1 MDFPMYDNARKLVKR
16 PHDAYLSHLQALIN
30 ERWENST
37 QTIFSVYQQADIGSD
52 EWIEQPISID
62 TAIDIGTGFKK
73 GDDFMVFSHKNIS
86 ADMKLGIMFRT
97 EEDYWI
103 CTNTN
108 GYASPTNS
116 CEVRRCNNVMKW
128 VDPETGFVNQQW
140 CAIDYELSSPRPSK
154 DKDIVVADGHIFVLV
169 QGNDLTRSIP
179 KNQRFIFNGLAFKVS
194 AYQTLLNKDDVT
206 FHSNLL
212 YIDMYADPIQPS
224 DDVVNGIANATDYQ
238 YNIELQPDVTE
249 QIDGFEGQVVAT
261 VTCNDKVVNRDIV
274 WTGNDFVTVDENG
287 SYILHDAIQSL
298 DNESVDKV
306 AIITAT
312 LAGNPNVT
320 ASCSINIVGSVVSDD
335 DIVIDPL
342 FSEVYQSMPQTFTVY
357 LYKNG
362 VKQDDVFVSCMVA
375 GLTDDY
381 FTLTQNGHNFTLMVK
396 DISSTPLTLAF
407 VTDSQYQNLVT
418 DGDINIQTSDM
429 EDILAFINN
438 GCSKTIDVL
447 LKPFF

>member
-1 MDFPMYDNARKLVKR
+1 MDFPMYDNARKLVKQ

-37 QTIFSVYQQADIGSD
+37 QTIFTVYQQTDIGST
-52 EWIEQPISID
+52 EWVEQPISID
-62 TAIDIGTGFKK
+62 TAIDIGTGFKR
-73 GDDFMVFSHKNIS
+73 GDDFKVFSHKDIS
-86 ADMKLGIMFRT
+86 ADLKLGLMYRT

-128 VDPETGFVNQQW
+128 VDTETGFVNQQW

-194 AYQTLLNKDDVT
+194 AFQSLLDEDNVT

-224 DDVVNGIANATDYQ
+224 DDVVNGIANATDYV
-238 YNIELQPDVTE
+238 YTVITEPNITEQEDGYVGELRATVMLNGETVERELEWTSNEYAVIDEENHTYRLVGEVGDVAVIRATLVGNPDVYDE
-249 QIDGFEGQVVAT
+249 FYVNI
-261 VTCNDKVVNRDIV
+261 VTKSKILITDKNQ
-274 WTGNDFVTVDENG
+274 N
-287 SYILHDAIQSL
+287 
-298 DNESVDKV
+298 
-306 AIITAT
+306 IITSFNVPLAT
-312 LAGNPNVT
+312 NGNE
-320 ASCSINIVGSVVSDD
+320 AQYAIGINPLYTSVLDKQ
-335 DIVIDPL
+335 PA
-342 FSEVYQSMPQTFTVY
+342 TFTVY
-357 LYKNG
+357 LYENG
-362 VKQDDVFVSCMVA
+362 VQQDGDITWEYS
-375 GLTDDY
+375 GLTNEYFDMVQDGHV
-381 FTLTQNGHNFTLMVK
+381 FTLSVK
-396 DISSTPLTLAF
+396 DISMTPLKLTF
-407 VTDSQYQNLVT
+407 SCEDVTR
-418 DGDINIQTSDM
+418 
-429 EDILAFINN
+429 
-438 GCSKTIDVL
+438 TIDVL

>member
-1 MDFPMYDNARKLVKR
+1 MDFPMYDNARKLVKK

-62 TAIDIGTGFKK
+62 TAIDIGTGFKT
-73 GDDFMVFSHKNIS
+73 GDDFKVFSHKNIS

-128 VDPETGFVNQQW
+128 IDPETGFVNQQW

-154 DKDIVVADGHIFVLV
+154 DKDIIVADGHIIVLV

-212 YIDMYADPIQPS
+212 YIDMYADTIQPS
-224 DDVVNGIANATDYQ
+224 DDLVNGVANATDYQ
-238 YNIELQPDVTE
+238 YAFELQPDVTE
-249 QIDGFEGQVVAT
+249 QIDGFTGQILST
-261 VTCNDKVVNRDIV
+261 VTCNGEVVDREIN
-274 WTGNDFVTVDENG
+274 WTGNDFVTVNEDG
-287 SYILHDAIQSL
+287 SYTLNGTIPPSNDGEDDEGDDEPVEKIA
-298 DNESVDKV
+298 V
-306 AIITAT
+306 ITAT
-312 LAGNPNVT
+312 LKGNPNVT
-320 ASCSINIVGSVVSDD
+320 ASCSIKIVDEIEDTV
-335 DIVIDPL
+335 DIIIDPL
-342 FSEVYQSMPQTFTVY
+342 FSEVRQSLPQSFSVY

-362 VKQDDVFVSCMVA
+362 VQQDDAITCITS
-375 GLTDDY
+375 GLTNKY
-381 FTLTQNGHNFTLMVK
+381 FTLTQDGHDFVLTVK
-396 DISSTPLTLAF
+396 DISPTPLTLMF
-407 VTDSQYQNLVT
+407 TVDEYS
-418 DGDINIQTSDM
+418 
-429 EDILAFINN
+429 E
-438 GCSKTIDVL
+438 TIDVL

>member
-1 MDFPMYDNARKLVKR
+1 MDFPMYDNARKLVKK
-16 PHDAYLSHLQALIN
+16 PHDAYLSQLQALIN

-73 GDDFMVFSHKNIS
+73 GDDFKVFSHKNIS

-194 AYQTLLNKDDVT
+194 AFQSLLDEDNIT

-212 YIDMYADPIQPS
+212 YIDMYADPLQPS

-238 YNIELQPDVTE
+238 YAIELQPDITE
-249 QIDGFEGQVVAT
+249 QIDGFTGQILST
-261 VTCNDKVVNRDIV
+261 VTCNGEVVEREID
-274 WTGNDFVTVDENG
+274 WTGNDFVTVNEDG
-287 SYILHDAIQSL
+287 SYTLSGTIPPSNDGEDDGSDDEPVEKIA
-298 DNESVDKV
+298 V
-306 AIITAT
+306 ITAT
-312 LAGNPNVT
+312 LKGNPNVI
-320 ASCSINIVGSVVSDD
+320 ASCSINIVDEVEDTV
-335 DIVIDPL
+335 DIIIDPL
-342 FSEVYQSMPQTFTVY
+342 FSEVRQSLPQSFSVY

-362 VKQDDVFVSCMVA
+362 VQQDDAITCTAS
-375 GLTDDY
+375 GLTNKY
-381 FTLTQNGHNFTLMVK
+381 FTLTQDGHNFVLTVE
-396 DISSTPLTLAF
+396 DISPTPLTLMF
-407 VTDSQYQNLVT
+407 TVDEYS
-418 DGDINIQTSDM
+418 
-429 EDILAFINN
+429 E
-438 GCSKTIDVL
+438 TIDVL

>member
-1 MDFPMYDNARKLVKR
+1 MDFPMYDNARKLMKR
-16 PHDAYLSHLQALIN
+16 PHDAYLSQLQALIN

-37 QTIFSVYQQADIGSD
+37 QTIFNVYQQADIGSD

-73 GDDFMVFSHKNIS
+73 GDDFKVFSHKNIS

-128 VDPETGFVNQQW
+128 VDQETGFVNQQW

-179 KNQRFIFNGLAFKVS
+179 KNQRFIFNGFAFKVS
-194 AYQTLLNKDDVT
+194 AYQTLLNKDNTT

-238 YNIELQPDVTE
+238 YAIELQPDITE
-249 QIDGFEGQVVAT
+249 QIDGFTGQILST
-261 VTCNDKVVNRDIV
+261 VTCNGEVVDREID
-274 WTGNDFVTVDENG
+274 WTGNDFVTVNDDG
-287 SYILHDAIQSL
+287 SYILSGTIPPSNDREDDGGNDEPVEKIA
-298 DNESVDKV
+298 V
-306 AIITAT
+306 ITAT
-312 LAGNPNVT
+312 LKGNPNIT
-320 ASCSINIVGSVVSDD
+320 ASCSIKIVDEIVDTV
-335 DIVIDPL
+335 DIIIDPL
-342 FSEVYQSMPQTFTVY
+342 FSDVRQSLPQSFSVY

-362 VKQDDVFVSCMVA
+362 MQQDDAVTCTTS
-375 GLTDDY
+375 GLTNKY
-381 FTLTQNGHNFTLMVK
+381 FTLTQDGHDFILTVK
-396 DISSTPLTLAF
+396 DISPTPLTLMFTVDEYSEA
-407 VTDSQYQNLVT
+407 
-418 DGDINIQTSDM
+418 
-429 EDILAFINN
+429 
-438 GCSKTIDVL
+438 IDVL

>member
-1 MDFPMYDNARKLVKR
+1 MDFPMYDNARKLVKK
-16 PHDAYLSHLQALIN
+16 PHDAYLSQLQALIN

-73 GDDFMVFSHKNIS
+73 GDDFKVFSHKNIS

-212 YIDMYADPIQPS
+212 YIDMYADPLQPS
-224 DDVVNGIANATDYQ
+224 DDIVNGIANATDYQ
-238 YNIELQPDVTE
+238 YNIELQPDITE
-249 QIDGFEGQVVAT
+249 QIDGFTGQILST
-261 VTCNDKVVNRDIV
+261 VTCNGEVVDREID
-274 WTGNDFVTVDENG
+274 WTGNDFVTVNEDG
-287 SYILHDAIQSL
+287 SYTLNGTIPPSNDGEDDEGDEPVEKIA
-298 DNESVDKV
+298 V
-306 AIITAT
+306 ITAT
-312 LAGNPNVT
+312 LKGNPNVT
-320 ASCSINIVGSVVSDD
+320 ASCSIKIVDEIEDTV
-335 DIVIDPL
+335 DIIIDPL
-342 FSEVYQSMPQTFTVY
+342 FSEVRQSLPQSFNVY

-362 VKQDDVFVSCMVA
+362 VQQDDAITCTTS
-375 GLTDDY
+375 GLTNNY
-381 FTLTQNGHNFTLMVK
+381 FTLTQDGHDFVLTVK
-396 DISSTPLTLAF
+396 DISPTPLTLMF
-407 VTDSQYQNLVT
+407 TVDEYS
-418 DGDINIQTSDM
+418 
-429 EDILAFINN
+429 E
-438 GCSKTIDVL
+438 TIDVL

>member
-73 GDDFMVFSHKNIS
+73 GDDFKVFSHKNIS

-212 YIDMYADPIQPS
+212 YIDMYADPLQPS

-238 YNIELQPDVTE
+238 YAIELQPDITE
-249 QIDGFEGQVVAT
+249 QIDGFTGQILST
-261 VTCNDKVVNRDIV
+261 VTCNGEVVDREID
-274 WTGNDFVTVDENG
+274 WTGNDFVTVNEDG
-287 SYILHDAIQSL
+287 SYTLNGTIPPSNDGEDDEGDDEPVEKIA
-298 DNESVDKV
+298 V
-306 AIITAT
+306 ITAT
-312 LAGNPNVT
+312 LKGNPNVT
-320 ASCSINIVGSVVSDD
+320 ASCSIKIVDEIEDAV
-335 DIVIDPL
+335 DIIIDPL
-342 FSEVYQSMPQTFTVY
+342 FSEVRQSLPQSFSVY

-362 VKQDDVFVSCMVA
+362 VQQDDAVTCTTS
-375 GLTDDY
+375 GLTNRY
-381 FTLTQNGHNFTLMVK
+381 FTLTQDGHDFVLTVK
-396 DISSTPLTLAF
+396 DISPTPLTLMF
-407 VTDSQYQNLVT
+407 TVDEYS
-418 DGDINIQTSDM
+418 
-429 EDILAFINN
+429 E
-438 GCSKTIDVL
+438 TIDVL

>member
-52 EWIEQPISID
+52 EWIEQQISID

-73 GDDFMVFSHKNIS
+73 GDDFKVFSHKNIS

-154 DKDIVVADGHIFVLV
+154 DKDIIVADGHIFVLV

-212 YIDMYADPIQPS
+212 YIDMYADPLQPS

-238 YNIELQPDVTE
+238 YAIELQPDITE
-249 QIDGFEGQVVAT
+249 QIDGFTGQILST
-261 VTCNDKVVNRDIV
+261 VTCNGEVVDREID
-274 WTGNDFVTVDENG
+274 WTGNDFVTVNEDG
-287 SYILHDAIQSL
+287 SYTLNGTIPPSNDGEYDGG
-298 DNESVDKV
+298 DNEPAEKIAV
-306 AIITAT
+306 ITAT
-312 LAGNPNVT
+312 LKGNPNVT
-320 ASCSINIVGSVVSDD
+320 ASCSIKIVDETEDTV
-335 DIVIDPL
+335 DIIIDPL
-342 FSEVYQSMPQTFTVY
+342 FSEVRQSLPQSFSVY

-362 VKQDDVFVSCMVA
+362 VQQDDAVTCTTS
-375 GLTDDY
+375 GLTNKY
-381 FTLTQNGHNFTLMVK
+381 FTLTQDGHDFVLTVK
-396 DISSTPLTLAF
+396 DISPTPLTLMFTVDEYSEA
-407 VTDSQYQNLVT
+407 
-418 DGDINIQTSDM
+418 
-429 EDILAFINN
+429 
-438 GCSKTIDVL
+438 IDVL
-447 LKPFF
+447 LKPLF

>member
-1 MDFPMYDNARKLVKR
+1 MDFPMYDNARKLVKL

-73 GDDFMVFSHKNIS
+73 GDDFKVFSHKNIS

-194 AYQTLLNKDDVT
+194 AYQTLLDENNIT

-212 YIDMYADPIQPS
+212 YIDMYADPLQPS

-238 YNIELQPDVTE
+238 YAIELQPDITE
-249 QIDGFEGQVVAT
+249 QIDGFTGQILST
-261 VTCNDKVVNRDIV
+261 VTCNGEVVDREID
-274 WTGNDFVTVDENG
+274 WTGNDFVTVNEDG
-287 SYILHDAIQSL
+287 SYTLSGTIPPL
-298 DNESVDKV
+298 DDGEDDGSDDEPVEKIAV
-306 AIITAT
+306 ITAT
-312 LAGNPNVT
+312 LKGNPNVT
-320 ASCSINIVGSVVSDD
+320 ASCSINIVDEVEDTV
-335 DIVIDPL
+335 DIIIDPL
-342 FSEVYQSMPQTFTVY
+342 FSEVRQSLPQSFSVY

-362 VKQDDVFVSCMVA
+362 VQQDDAVTCTTS
-375 GLTDDY
+375 GLTNKY
-381 FTLTQNGHNFTLMVK
+381 FTLTQDGHNFVLTVE
-396 DISSTPLTLAF
+396 DISPTPLTLMF
-407 VTDSQYQNLVT
+407 TVDEYS
-418 DGDINIQTSDM
+418 
-429 EDILAFINN
+429 E
-438 GCSKTIDVL
+438 TIDVL

>member
-1 MDFPMYDNARKLVKR
+1 MDFPMYDNARKLVKK

-73 GDDFMVFSHKNIS
+73 GDDFKVFSHKNIS

-128 VDPETGFVNQQW
+128 VNPETGFVNQQW

-179 KNQRFIFNGLAFKVS
+179 KNQRFIFNGLAFKLS

-212 YIDMYADPIQPS
+212 YMDMYADPIQPS
-224 DDVVNGIANATDYQ
+224 DDVVNGIANAIDYQ
-238 YNIELQPDVTE
+238 YNIELQPDITE
-249 QIDGFEGQVVAT
+249 QIDGFEGQVMAT
-261 VTCNDKVVNRDIV
+261 VTCNGEVVDREIE
-274 WTGNDFVTVDENG
+274 WTGNDFVTVNNDG
-287 SYILHDAIQSL
+287 SYILNGELPPSD
-298 DNESVDKV
+298 DNDESDDEPVEKIAV
-306 AIITAT
+306 ITAT
-312 LAGNPNVT
+312 LKGNPNVT
-320 ASCSINIVGSVVSDD
+320 ASCSIKIVDEIEDTV
-335 DIVIDPL
+335 DIIIDPL
-342 FSEVYQSMPQTFTVY
+342 FSEVRQSLPQSFSVY

-362 VKQDDVFVSCMVA
+362 AKQDDAVTCATS
-375 GLTDDY
+375 GLTNKY
-381 FTLTQNGHNFTLMVK
+381 FTLTQDGHDFVLTVK
-396 DISSTPLTLAF
+396 DISPTPLTLMF
-407 VTDSQYQNLVT
+407 TVDEYS
-418 DGDINIQTSDM
+418 
-429 EDILAFINN
+429 E
-438 GCSKTIDVL
+438 TIDVL

>member
-1 MDFPMYDNARKLVKR
+1 MDFPTYDNARKLVKK
-16 PHDAYLSHLQALIN
+16 PHDAYLSQLQALIN

-73 GDDFMVFSHKNIS
+73 GDDFKVFSHKNIS

-194 AYQTLLNKDDVT
+194 AFQSLLDEDNIT

-224 DDVVNGIANATDYQ
+224 DDLVNGIANATDYQ
-238 YNIELQPDVTE
+238 YAIELQPDITE
-249 QIDGFEGQVVAT
+249 QIDGFTGQILST
-261 VTCNDKVVNRDIV
+261 VTCNGEVVDREID
-274 WTGNDFVTVDENG
+274 WTGNDFVTVNEDG
-287 SYILHDAIQSL
+287 SYTLNGTILPSNDGEDDGGNDEPVEKIA
-298 DNESVDKV
+298 V
-306 AIITAT
+306 ITAT
-312 LAGNPNVT
+312 LKGNPNVT
-320 ASCSINIVGSVVSDD
+320 ASCSIKIVDEIEDTV
-335 DIVIDPL
+335 DIIIDPL
-342 FSEVYQSMPQTFTVY
+342 FSEVRQSLPQSFSVY

-362 VKQDDVFVSCMVA
+362 VQQDDAITCTTS
-375 GLTDDY
+375 GLTNKY
-381 FTLTQNGHNFTLMVK
+381 FTLTQDGHDFVLTVE
-396 DISSTPLTLAF
+396 DISPTPLTLMF
-407 VTDSQYQNLVT
+407 TVDEYS
-418 DGDINIQTSDM
+418 
-429 EDILAFINN
+429 E
-438 GCSKTIDVL
+438 TIDVL

>member
-1 MDFPMYDNARKLVKR
+1 MDFPMYDNARKLVKK
-16 PHDAYLSHLQALIN
+16 PHDAYLSQLQALIN

-52 EWIEQPISID
+52 EWIEQPMSID

-73 GDDFMVFSHKNIS
+73 GDDFKVFSHKNIS

-103 CTNTN
+103 CINTN

-212 YIDMYADPIQPS
+212 YIDMYADTIQPS
-224 DDVVNGIANATDYQ
+224 DDLVNGVANATDYQ
-238 YNIELQPDVTE
+238 YAIELQPDVTE
-249 QIDGFEGQVVAT
+249 QIDGFTGQILST
-261 VTCNDKVVNRDIV
+261 VTCNGEVVDREID
-274 WTGNDFVTVDENG
+274 WTGNDFVTVNEDG
-287 SYILHDAIQSL
+287 SYILNGTMPPSSDGEYDVGDDEPVEKIA
-298 DNESVDKV
+298 V
-306 AIITAT
+306 ITAT
-312 LAGNPNVT
+312 LKGNPNVT
-320 ASCSINIVGSVVSDD
+320 ASCSIKIVDEIEDTV
-335 DIVIDPL
+335 DIIIDPL
-342 FSEVYQSMPQTFTVY
+342 FSEVRQSLPQSFSVY

-362 VKQDDVFVSCMVA
+362 VQQDDVVTCTTS
-375 GLTDDY
+375 GLTNKY
-381 FTLTQNGHNFTLMVK
+381 FTLTQDGHDFVLTVK
-396 DISSTPLTLAF
+396 DISPTPLTLMF
-407 VTDSQYQNLVT
+407 TVDEYS
-418 DGDINIQTSDM
+418 
-429 EDILAFINN
+429 E
-438 GCSKTIDVL
+438 TIDVL

>member
-1 MDFPMYDNARKLVKR
+1 MDFPMYDNARKLVKK
-16 PHDAYLSHLQALIN
+16 PHDAYLSQLQALIN

-73 GDDFMVFSHKNIS
+73 GDDFKVFSHKNIS
-86 ADMKLGIMFRT
+86 ADMRLGIMFRT

-169 QGNDLTRSIP
+169 QGNELTRSIP

-194 AYQTLLNKDDVT
+194 AYQTLLNEDNIT

-224 DDVVNGIANATDYQ
+224 DDLVNGIANATDYQ
-238 YNIELQPDVTE
+238 YAIELQPDITE
-249 QIDGFEGQVVAT
+249 QIDGFTGQILST
-261 VTCNDKVVNRDIV
+261 VTCNGEVVDREID
-274 WTGNDFVTVDENG
+274 WTGNDFVTVNEDG
-287 SYILHDAIQSL
+287 SYTLNGTIPPSNDGEDDGGNDEPVEKIA
-298 DNESVDKV
+298 V
-306 AIITAT
+306 ITAT
-312 LAGNPNVT
+312 LKGNPNVT
-320 ASCSINIVGSVVSDD
+320 ASCSIKIVDEIEDTV
-335 DIVIDPL
+335 DIIIDPL
-342 FSEVYQSMPQTFTVY
+342 FSEVRQSLPQSFNVY

-362 VKQDDVFVSCMVA
+362 VQQDDAITCTTS
-375 GLTDDY
+375 GLTNNY
-381 FTLTQNGHNFTLMVK
+381 FTLTQDGHDFVLTVK
-396 DISSTPLTLAF
+396 DISPTPLTLMF
-407 VTDSQYQNLVT
+407 TVDEYS
-418 DGDINIQTSDM
+418 
-429 EDILAFINN
+429 E
-438 GCSKTIDVL
+438 TIDVL

>member
-1 MDFPMYDNARKLVKR
+1 MDFPMYDNARKLVKK

-73 GDDFMVFSHKNIS
+73 GDDFKVFSHKNIS

-194 AYQTLLNKDDVT
+194 AFQSLLDENNIT

-224 DDVVNGIANATDYQ
+224 DDLVNGIANATDYQ
-238 YNIELQPDVTE
+238 YAIELQPDITE
-249 QIDGFEGQVVAT
+249 QIDGFTGQILST
-261 VTCNDKVVNRDIV
+261 VTCNGEVVDREID
-274 WTGNDFVTVDENG
+274 WTGNDFVTVNEDG
-287 SYILHDAIQSL
+287 SYTLSGTIPPSNDGEDDGSDDEPVEKIA
-298 DNESVDKV
+298 V
-306 AIITAT
+306 ITAT
-312 LAGNPNVT
+312 LKGNPNVI
-320 ASCSINIVGSVVSDD
+320 ASCSIKIVDEVEDTV
-335 DIVIDPL
+335 DIIIDPL
-342 FSEVYQSMPQTFTVY
+342 FSEVRQSLPQSFSVY

-362 VKQDDVFVSCMVA
+362 VQQDDAITCTAS
-375 GLTDDY
+375 GLTNKY
-381 FTLTQNGHNFTLMVK
+381 FTLTQDGHNFVLTVE
-396 DISSTPLTLAF
+396 DISPTPLTLMF
-407 VTDSQYQNLVT
+407 TVDEYS
-418 DGDINIQTSDM
+418 
-429 EDILAFINN
+429 E
-438 GCSKTIDVL
+438 TIDVL

>member
-16 PHDAYLSHLQALIN
+16 PHDAYLSQLQALIN

-52 EWIEQPISID
+52 EWIEQPMSID
-62 TAIDIGTGFKK
+62 TAIDIGTGLKK
-73 GDDFMVFSHKNIS
+73 GDDFKVFSHKNIS

-194 AYQTLLNKDDVT
+194 AYQTLLNKDNTT

-238 YNIELQPDVTE
+238 YAIELQPDITE
-249 QIDGFEGQVVAT
+249 QIDGFTGQILST
-261 VTCNDKVVNRDIV
+261 VTCNGEVVDREID
-274 WTGNDFVTVDENG
+274 WTGNDFVTVNEDG
-287 SYILHDAIQSL
+287 SYILSGTIPPSNDGEDDVGNDEPVEKIA
-298 DNESVDKV
+298 V
-306 AIITAT
+306 ITAT
-312 LAGNPNVT
+312 LKGNPNVT
-320 ASCSINIVGSVVSDD
+320 ASCSIKIVDEIEYTV
-335 DIVIDPL
+335 DIIIDPL
-342 FSEVYQSMPQTFTVY
+342 FSEVRQSLPQSFSVY

-362 VKQDDVFVSCMVA
+362 VQQDDAITCTTS
-375 GLTDDY
+375 GLTNKY
-381 FTLTQNGHNFTLMVK
+381 FTLTQDGHDFVLTVK
-396 DISSTPLTLAF
+396 DISPTPLTLMF
-407 VTDSQYQNLVT
+407 TVDEYS
-418 DGDINIQTSDM
+418 
-429 EDILAFINN
+429 E
-438 GCSKTIDVL
+438 TIDVL

>member
-1 MDFPMYDNARKLVKR
+1 MDFPMYDNARKLVKL

-73 GDDFMVFSHKNIS
+73 GDDFKVFSHKNIS

-194 AYQTLLNKDDVT
+194 AFQSLLDEDNIT

-212 YIDMYADPIQPS
+212 YIDMYADPLQPS

-238 YNIELQPDVTE
+238 YAIELQPDITE
-249 QIDGFEGQVVAT
+249 QIDGFTGQILST
-261 VTCNDKVVNRDIV
+261 VTCNGEVVEREID
-274 WTGNDFVTVDENG
+274 WTGNDFVTVNEDG
-287 SYILHDAIQSL
+287 SYTLSGTIPPSDDGEDDGGDDEPVEKIA
-298 DNESVDKV
+298 V
-306 AIITAT
+306 ITAT
-312 LAGNPNVT
+312 LKGNPNVT
-320 ASCSINIVGSVVSDD
+320 ASCSINIVDEVEDTV
-335 DIVIDPL
+335 DIIIDPL
-342 FSEVYQSMPQTFTVY
+342 FSEVRQSLPQSFSVY

-362 VKQDDVFVSCMVA
+362 VQQDDAVTCTTS
-375 GLTDDY
+375 GLTNKY
-381 FTLTQNGHNFTLMVK
+381 FTLTQDGHNFVLTVE
-396 DISSTPLTLAF
+396 DISPTPLTLMF
-407 VTDSQYQNLVT
+407 TVDEYS
-418 DGDINIQTSDM
+418 
-429 EDILAFINN
+429 E
-438 GCSKTIDVL
+438 TIDVL

>member
-1 MDFPMYDNARKLVKR
+1 MDFPMYDNARKLVKK

-73 GDDFMVFSHKNIS
+73 GDDFKVFSHKNIS

-194 AYQTLLNKDDVT
+194 AYQTLLNENNIT

-224 DDVVNGIANATDYQ
+224 DDLVNGIANATDYQ
-238 YNIELQPDVTE
+238 YAIELQPDITE
-249 QIDGFEGQVVAT
+249 QIDGFTGQILST
-261 VTCNDKVVNRDIV
+261 VTCNGEVVDREID
-274 WTGNDFVTVDENG
+274 WTGNDFVTVNEDG
-287 SYILHDAIQSL
+287 SYTLNGTIPPSNDGEDDVGNDEPVEKIA
-298 DNESVDKV
+298 V
-306 AIITAT
+306 ITAT
-312 LAGNPNVT
+312 LKGNPNVT
-320 ASCSINIVGSVVSDD
+320 ASCSIKIVDEIEDTV
-335 DIVIDPL
+335 DIIIDPL
-342 FSEVYQSMPQTFTVY
+342 FSEVRQSLPQSFSVY

-362 VKQDDVFVSCMVA
+362 VQQDDAITCTTS
-375 GLTDDY
+375 GLTNKY
-381 FTLTQNGHNFTLMVK
+381 FTLTQDGHDFVLTVK
-396 DISSTPLTLAF
+396 DISPTPLTLMF
-407 VTDSQYQNLVT
+407 TVDEYS
-418 DGDINIQTSDM
+418 
-429 EDILAFINN
+429 E
-438 GCSKTIDVL
+438 TIDVL

>member
-1 MDFPMYDNARKLVKR
+1 MDFPMYDNARKLVKK

-73 GDDFMVFSHKNIS
+73 GDDFKVFSHKNIS

-140 CAIDYELSSPRPSK
+140 CAIDYDLSSPRPSK
-154 DKDIVVADGHIFVLV
+154 DKDIIVADGHIFVLV

-212 YIDMYADPIQPS
+212 YIDMYADPLQPS

-238 YNIELQPDVTE
+238 YAIELQPDITE
-249 QIDGFEGQVVAT
+249 QIDGFTGQILST
-261 VTCNDKVVNRDIV
+261 VTCNGEVVDREIN
-274 WTGNDFVTVDENG
+274 WTGNDFVTVNEDG
-287 SYILHDAIQSL
+287 SYTLNGTILPSNDGEDDEGDDEPVEKIA
-298 DNESVDKV
+298 V
-306 AIITAT
+306 ITAT
-312 LAGNPNVT
+312 LKGNPNVT
-320 ASCSINIVGSVVSDD
+320 ASCSIKIVDEIEDTV
-335 DIVIDPL
+335 DIIIDPL
-342 FSEVYQSMPQTFTVY
+342 FSEVRQSLPQSFSVY

-362 VKQDDVFVSCMVA
+362 VQQDDAVTCITS
-375 GLTDDY
+375 GLTNQY
-381 FTLTQNGHNFTLMVK
+381 FTLTQNGHDFVLTVK
-396 DISSTPLTLAF
+396 DISPTPLTLMF
-407 VTDSQYQNLVT
+407 TVDEYS
-418 DGDINIQTSDM
+418 
-429 EDILAFINN
+429 E
-438 GCSKTIDVL
+438 TIDVL

>member
-52 EWIEQPISID
+52 EWIEQQISID

-73 GDDFMVFSHKNIS
+73 GDDFKVFSHKNIS

-238 YNIELQPDVTE
+238 YAIELQPDITE
-249 QIDGFEGQVVAT
+249 QIDGFTGQILST
-261 VTCNDKVVNRDIV
+261 VTCNGEVVDREID
-274 WTGNDFVTVDENG
+274 WTGNDFVTVNEDG
-287 SYILHDAIQSL
+287 SYTLNGTIPPSNDGEYDGG
-298 DNESVDKV
+298 DNEPAEKIVV
-306 AIITAT
+306 ITAT
-312 LAGNPNVT
+312 LKGNPNVT
-320 ASCSINIVGSVVSDD
+320 ASCSIKIVDETEDTV
-335 DIVIDPL
+335 DIIIDPL
-342 FSEVYQSMPQTFTVY
+342 FSEVRQSLPQSFSVY

-362 VKQDDVFVSCMVA
+362 VQQDDAVTCTTS
-375 GLTDDY
+375 GLTNKY
-381 FTLTQNGHNFTLMVK
+381 FTLTQDGHDFVLTVK
-396 DISSTPLTLAF
+396 DISPTPLTLMF
-407 VTDSQYQNLVT
+407 TVDEYS
-418 DGDINIQTSDM
+418 
-429 EDILAFINN
+429 E
-438 GCSKTIDVL
+438 TIDVL

>member
-1 MDFPMYDNARKLVKR
+1 MDFPMYDNARKLVKK

-37 QTIFSVYQQADIGSD
+37 QTIFSVYQQVDIGSD
-52 EWIEQPISID
+52 EWVEQPISID

-73 GDDFMVFSHKNIS
+73 GDDFKVFSHKNIS

-154 DKDIVVADGHIFVLV
+154 DKDIVVADGHIFVIV

-179 KNQRFIFNGLAFKVS
+179 KNQRFIFNGLAFKLS

-212 YIDMYADPIQPS
+212 YMDMYADPIQSS
-224 DDVVNGIANATDYQ
+224 DDVVNGIANAIDYQ
-238 YNIELQPDVTE
+238 YNIELQPDITE
-249 QIDGFEGQVVAT
+249 QIDGFEGQIMAT
-261 VTCNDKVVNRDIV
+261 VTCNGEVVDREIE
-274 WTGNDFVTVDENG
+274 WTGNDFVTVNNDG
-287 SYILHDAIQSL
+287 SYILNGELPPSD
-298 DNESVDKV
+298 DNDESDDEPVEKIAV
-306 AIITAT
+306 ITAT
-312 LAGNPNVT
+312 LKGNPNVT
-320 ASCSINIVGSVVSDD
+320 ASCSIKIVDEIEDTV
-335 DIVIDPL
+335 DIIIDPL
-342 FSEVYQSMPQTFTVY
+342 FSEVRQSLPQSFSVY

-362 VKQDDVFVSCMVA
+362 VQQDDAVTCTTS
-375 GLTDDY
+375 GLTNKY
-381 FTLTQNGHNFTLMVK
+381 FTLTQDGHNFVLTVK
-396 DISSTPLTLAF
+396 DISPTPLTLMF
-407 VTDSQYQNLVT
+407 TVDEYS
-418 DGDINIQTSDM
+418 
-429 EDILAFINN
+429 E
-438 GCSKTIDVL
+438 TIDVL

>member
-1 MDFPMYDNARKLVKR
+1 MDFPMYDNARKLVKK
-16 PHDAYLSHLQALIN
+16 PHDAYLSQLQALIN

-73 GDDFMVFSHKNIS
+73 GDDFKVFSHKNIS

-194 AYQTLLNKDDVT
+194 AFQSLLDEDNIT

-224 DDVVNGIANATDYQ
+224 DDLVNGIANATDYQ
-238 YNIELQPDVTE
+238 YAIELQPDITE
-249 QIDGFEGQVVAT
+249 QIDGFTGQILST
-261 VTCNDKVVNRDIV
+261 VTCNGEVVDREID
-274 WTGNDFVTVDENG
+274 WTGNDFVTVNEDG
-287 SYILHDAIQSL
+287 SYTLNGTILPSNDGEDDGGNDEPVEKIA
-298 DNESVDKV
+298 V
-306 AIITAT
+306 ITAT
-312 LAGNPNVT
+312 LKGNPNVT
-320 ASCSINIVGSVVSDD
+320 ASCSIKIVDEIEDTV
-335 DIVIDPL
+335 DIIIDPL
-342 FSEVYQSMPQTFTVY
+342 FSEVRQSLPQSFSVY

-362 VKQDDVFVSCMVA
+362 VQQDDAITCTTS
-375 GLTDDY
+375 GLTNKY
-381 FTLTQNGHNFTLMVK
+381 FTLTQDGHDFVLTVE
-396 DISSTPLTLAF
+396 DISPTPLTLMF
-407 VTDSQYQNLVT
+407 TVDEYS
-418 DGDINIQTSDM
+418 
-429 EDILAFINN
+429 E
-438 GCSKTIDVL
+438 TIDVL

>member
-1 MDFPMYDNARKLVKR
+1 MDFPMYDNARKLVKL
-16 PHDAYLSHLQALIN
+16 PHDAYLSQLQALIN

-37 QTIFSVYQQADIGSD
+37 QTIFNVYQQADIGSD

-73 GDDFMVFSHKNIS
+73 GDDFKVFSHKNIS

-194 AYQTLLNKDDVT
+194 AYQTLLDEDNIT

-212 YIDMYADPIQPS
+212 YIDMYADPLQPS

-238 YNIELQPDVTE
+238 YAIELQPDITE
-249 QIDGFEGQVVAT
+249 QIDGFTGQILST
-261 VTCNDKVVNRDIV
+261 VTCNGEVVEREID
-274 WTGNDFVTVDENG
+274 WTGNDFVTVNEDG
-287 SYILHDAIQSL
+287 SYTLSGTIPPSDDGEDDGGDDEPVEKIA
-298 DNESVDKV
+298 V
-306 AIITAT
+306 ITAT
-312 LAGNPNVT
+312 LKGNPNVT
-320 ASCSINIVGSVVSDD
+320 ASCSINIVDEVEDTV
-335 DIVIDPL
+335 DIIIDPL
-342 FSEVYQSMPQTFTVY
+342 FSEVRQSLPQSFSVY

-362 VKQDDVFVSCMVA
+362 VQQDDAVTCTTS
-375 GLTDDY
+375 GLTNKY
-381 FTLTQNGHNFTLMVK
+381 FTLTQDGHNFVLTVE
-396 DISSTPLTLAF
+396 DISPTPLTLMF
-407 VTDSQYQNLVT
+407 TVDEYS
-418 DGDINIQTSDM
+418 
-429 EDILAFINN
+429 E
-438 GCSKTIDVL
+438 TIDVL

>member
-1 MDFPMYDNARKLVKR
+1 MDFPMYDNARKLMKR
-16 PHDAYLSHLQALIN
+16 PHDAYLSQLQALIN

-37 QTIFSVYQQADIGSD
+37 QTIFNVYQQADIGSD

-73 GDDFMVFSHKNIS
+73 GDDFKVFSHKNIS

-179 KNQRFIFNGLAFKVS
+179 KNQRFIFNGFAFKVS

-238 YNIELQPDVTE
+238 YAIELQPDITE
-249 QIDGFEGQVVAT
+249 QIDGFTGQILST
-261 VTCNDKVVNRDIV
+261 VTCNGEVVDREID
-274 WTGNDFVTVDENG
+274 WTGNDFVTVNEDG
-287 SYILHDAIQSL
+287 SYTLSGTIPPSNDGEDDGGNDELVEKIA
-298 DNESVDKV
+298 V
-306 AIITAT
+306 ITAT
-312 LAGNPNVT
+312 LKGNPNVT
-320 ASCSINIVGSVVSDD
+320 ASCSIKIVDEIGDTV
-335 DIVIDPL
+335 DIIIDPL
-342 FSEVYQSMPQTFTVY
+342 FSDVRQSLPQSFSVY

-362 VKQDDVFVSCMVA
+362 MQQDDAVTCTTS
-375 GLTDDY
+375 GLTNKY
-381 FTLTQNGHNFTLMVK
+381 FTLTQNGHDFVLTVK
-396 DISSTPLTLAF
+396 DISPTPLTLMFTVDEYSEA
-407 VTDSQYQNLVT
+407 
-418 DGDINIQTSDM
+418 
-429 EDILAFINN
+429 
-438 GCSKTIDVL
+438 IDVL

>member
-1 MDFPMYDNARKLVKR
+1 MDFPMYDNARKLVKK

-73 GDDFMVFSHKNIS
+73 GDDFKVFSHKNIS

-154 DKDIVVADGHIFVLV
+154 DKDIIVADGHIFVLV

-212 YIDMYADPIQPS
+212 YIDMYADPLQPS

-238 YNIELQPDVTE
+238 YAIELQPDITE
-249 QIDGFEGQVVAT
+249 QIDGFTGQILST
-261 VTCNDKVVNRDIV
+261 VTCNGEVVDREIN
-274 WTGNDFVTVDENG
+274 WTGNDFVTVNEDG
-287 SYILHDAIQSL
+287 SYTLNGTIPPSNDEEDDEGDDEPVEKIA
-298 DNESVDKV
+298 V
-306 AIITAT
+306 ITAT
-312 LAGNPNVT
+312 LKGNSNVT
-320 ASCSINIVGSVVSDD
+320 ASCSIKIVDEIEDTV
-335 DIVIDPL
+335 DIIIDPL
-342 FSEVYQSMPQTFTVY
+342 FSEVRQSLPQSFSVY

-362 VKQDDVFVSCMVA
+362 VQQDDAVTCTTS
-375 GLTDDY
+375 GLTNKY
-381 FTLTQNGHNFTLMVK
+381 FTLTQDGHDFVLTVK
-396 DISSTPLTLAF
+396 DISPTPLTLMF
-407 VTDSQYQNLVT
+407 TVDEYS
-418 DGDINIQTSDM
+418 
-429 EDILAFINN
+429 E
-438 GCSKTIDVL
+438 TIDVL

>member
-1 MDFPMYDNARKLVKR
+1 MDFPMYDNARKLVKK

-73 GDDFMVFSHKNIS
+73 GDDFKVFSHKNIS

-128 VDPETGFVNQQW
+128 VNPETGFVNQQW

-179 KNQRFIFNGLAFKVS
+179 KNQRFIFNGLAFKLS

-212 YIDMYADPIQPS
+212 YMDMYADPIQPS
-224 DDVVNGIANATDYQ
+224 DDVVNGIANAIDYQ
-238 YNIELQPDVTE
+238 YNIELQPDITE
-249 QIDGFEGQVVAT
+249 QIDGFEGQVMAT
-261 VTCNDKVVNRDIV
+261 VTCNGEVVDRGIE
-274 WTGNDFVTVDENG
+274 WTGNDFVTVNNDG
-287 SYILHDAIQSL
+287 SYILNGELPPSD
-298 DNESVDKV
+298 DNDESDDEPVEKIAV
-306 AIITAT
+306 ITAT
-312 LAGNPNVT
+312 LKGNPNVT
-320 ASCSINIVGSVVSDD
+320 ASCSIKIVDEIEDSV
-335 DIVIDPL
+335 DIIIDPL
-342 FSEVYQSMPQTFTVY
+342 FSEVRQSLPQSFSVY

-362 VKQDDVFVSCMVA
+362 VQQDDAVTCTTS
-375 GLTDDY
+375 GLTNKY
-381 FTLTQNGHNFTLMVK
+381 FTLTQDGHDFVLTVK
-396 DISSTPLTLAF
+396 DISPTPLTLMF
-407 VTDSQYQNLVT
+407 TVDEYS
-418 DGDINIQTSDM
+418 
-429 EDILAFINN
+429 E
-438 GCSKTIDVL
+438 TIDVL

>member
-1 MDFPMYDNARKLVKR
+1 MDFPMYDNARKLVKK
-16 PHDAYLSHLQALIN
+16 PHDAYLSQLQALIN

-73 GDDFMVFSHKNIS
+73 GDDFKVFSHKNIS

-128 VDPETGFVNQQW
+128 VDTETGFVNQQW

-194 AYQTLLNKDDVT
+194 AFQSLLDENNIT

-212 YIDMYADPIQPS
+212 YIDMYADTIQPS
-224 DDVVNGIANATDYQ
+224 DDLVNGIANATDYQ
-238 YNIELQPDVTE
+238 YAIELQPDITE
-249 QIDGFEGQVVAT
+249 QIDGFTGQILST
-261 VTCNDKVVNRDIV
+261 VTCNGEVVDREID
-274 WTGNDFVTVDENG
+274 WTGNDFVTVNEDG
-287 SYILHDAIQSL
+287 SYTLNGTIPPSNDGEDDGGNDEPVEKIA
-298 DNESVDKV
+298 V
-306 AIITAT
+306 ITAT
-312 LAGNPNVT
+312 LKGNPNVT
-320 ASCSINIVGSVVSDD
+320 ASCSIKIVDEIEDTV
-335 DIVIDPL
+335 DIIIDPL
-342 FSEVYQSMPQTFTVY
+342 FSEVRQSLPQSFSVY

-362 VKQDDVFVSCMVA
+362 VQQDDAIICTTS
-375 GLTDDY
+375 GLTNKY
-381 FTLTQNGHNFTLMVK
+381 FTLTQDGHDFVLTVK
-396 DISSTPLTLAF
+396 DISPTPLTLMF
-407 VTDSQYQNLVT
+407 TVDEYS
-418 DGDINIQTSDM
+418 
-429 EDILAFINN
+429 E
-438 GCSKTIDVL
+438 TIDVL

>member
-1 MDFPMYDNARKLVKR
+1 MDFPMYDNARKLVKK

-73 GDDFMVFSHKNIS
+73 GDDFKVFSHKNIS

-154 DKDIVVADGHIFVLV
+154 DKDVVVADGHIFVLV

-224 DDVVNGIANATDYQ
+224 DDIVNGIANATDYQ
-238 YNIELQPDVTE
+238 YDIELQPDVTE
-249 QIDGFEGQVVAT
+249 QIDGFHGQMVAT
-261 VTCNDKVVNRDIV
+261 VTCNGEVVDRDIV
-274 WTGNDFVTVDENG
+274 WAGNNFVTVNDDG
-287 SYILHDAIQSL
+287 SYILNGTIPPSNDGEGDEGDDEPVEKIA
-298 DNESVDKV
+298 V
-306 AIITAT
+306 ITAT
-312 LAGNPNVT
+312 LKGNPNVT
-320 ASCSINIVGSVVSDD
+320 ASCSIKIVDEIEDTV
-335 DIVIDPL
+335 DIIIDPL
-342 FSEVYQSMPQTFTVY
+342 FSEVRQSLPQSFSVY

-362 VKQDDVFVSCMVA
+362 VQQDDAVTCTTN
-375 GLTDDY
+375 GLTNKY
-381 FTLTQNGHNFTLMVK
+381 FTLTQDGHDFVLTVK
-396 DISSTPLTLAF
+396 DISPTPLTLMFTA
-407 VTDSQYQNLVT
+407 DEYS
-418 DGDINIQTSDM
+418 
-429 EDILAFINN
+429 E
-438 GCSKTIDVL
+438 TIDVL

>member
-1 MDFPMYDNARKLVKR
+1 MDFPMYDNARKLVKK

-73 GDDFMVFSHKNIS
+73 GDDFKVFSHKNIS

-212 YIDMYADPIQPS
+212 YIDMYADTIQPS
-224 DDVVNGIANATDYQ
+224 DDLVNGVANATDYQ
-238 YNIELQPDVTE
+238 YAIELQPDVTE
-249 QIDGFEGQVVAT
+249 QIDGFTGQILST
-261 VTCNDKVVNRDIV
+261 VTCNGEVVDREID
-274 WTGNDFVTVDENG
+274 WTGNDFVTVNDDG
-287 SYILHDAIQSL
+287 SYILNGTMPPSSDGEYDVGDDEPVEKIA
-298 DNESVDKV
+298 V
-306 AIITAT
+306 ITAT
-312 LAGNPNVT
+312 LKGNPNHVP
-320 ASCSINIVGSVVSDD
+320 SR
-335 DIVIDPL
+335 L
-342 FSEVYQSMPQTFTVY
+342 
-357 LYKNG
+357 
-362 VKQDDVFVSCMVA
+362 
-375 GLTDDY
+375 LTK
-381 FTLTQNGHNFTLMVK
+381 LRILL
-396 DISSTPLTLAF
+396 ILSSTHCLARCANPYHNHS
-407 VTDSQYQNLVT
+407 VYIYTRMVCNRMMLSHVQQV
-418 DGDINIQTSDM
+418 
-429 EDILAFINN
+429 
-438 GCSKTIDVL
+438 V
-447 LKPFF
+447 

>member
-1 MDFPMYDNARKLVKR
+1 MDFPMYDNARKLVKK

-52 EWIEQPISID
+52 EWIEQPMSID

-73 GDDFMVFSHKNIS
+73 GDDFKVFSHKNIS

-212 YIDMYADPIQPS
+212 YIDMYADTVQPS
-224 DDVVNGIANATDYQ
+224 DDLVNGVANATDYQ
-238 YNIELQPDVTE
+238 YAIELQPDITE
-249 QIDGFEGQVVAT
+249 QIDGFTGQILST
-261 VTCNDKVVNRDIV
+261 VTCNGEVVDREID
-274 WTGNDFVTVDENG
+274 WTGNDFVTVNEDG
-287 SYILHDAIQSL
+287 SYILNGTIQPSNDGEDDGGDDEL
-298 DNESVDKV
+298 VEKIAV
-306 AIITAT
+306 ITAT
-312 LAGNPNVT
+312 LKGNPNVT
-320 ASCSINIVGSVVSDD
+320 ASCSIKIVDEIENTV
-335 DIVIDPL
+335 DIIIDPL
-342 FSEVYQSMPQTFTVY
+342 FSEVRQSLPQSFSVY

-362 VKQDDVFVSCMVA
+362 VQQDDAVTCTTS
-375 GLTDDY
+375 GLTNKY
-381 FTLTQNGHNFTLMVK
+381 FTLTQDGHDFVLTVK
-396 DISSTPLTLAF
+396 DISPMPLTLMF
-407 VTDSQYQNLVT
+407 TVDEYS
-418 DGDINIQTSDM
+418 
-429 EDILAFINN
+429 E
-438 GCSKTIDVL
+438 TIDVL

>member
-1 MDFPMYDNARKLVKR
+1 MDFPMYDNARKLVKK

-52 EWIEQPISID
+52 EWIEQPMSID

-73 GDDFMVFSHKNIS
+73 GDDFKVFSHKNIS

-103 CTNTN
+103 CINTN

-212 YIDMYADPIQPS
+212 YIDMYADTIQPS
-224 DDVVNGIANATDYQ
+224 DDLVNGVANATDYQ
-238 YNIELQPDVTE
+238 YAIELQPDVTE
-249 QIDGFEGQVVAT
+249 QIDGFTGQILST
-261 VTCNDKVVNRDIV
+261 VTCNGEVVDREID
-274 WTGNDFVTVDENG
+274 WTGNDFVTVNDDG
-287 SYILHDAIQSL
+287 SYILNGTMPPSSDGEYDVGDDEPVEKIA
-298 DNESVDKV
+298 V
-306 AIITAT
+306 ITAT
-312 LAGNPNVT
+312 LKGNPNVT
-320 ASCSINIVGSVVSDD
+320 ASCSIKIVDEIEDTV
-335 DIVIDPL
+335 DIIIDPL
-342 FSEVYQSMPQTFTVY
+342 FSEVRQSLPQSFSVY

-362 VKQDDVFVSCMVA
+362 VQQDDVVTCTTS
-375 GLTDDY
+375 GLTNKY
-381 FTLTQNGHNFTLMVK
+381 FTLTQDGHDFVLTVK
-396 DISSTPLTLAF
+396 DISPTPLTLMF
-407 VTDSQYQNLVT
+407 TVDEYS
-418 DGDINIQTSDM
+418 
-429 EDILAFINN
+429 E
-438 GCSKTIDVL
+438 TIDVL

>member
-1 MDFPMYDNARKLVKR
+1 MDFPMYDNARKLVKK

-73 GDDFMVFSHKNIS
+73 GDDFKVFSHKNIS

-169 QGNDLTRSIP
+169 QGNELTRSIP

-194 AYQTLLNKDDVT
+194 AYQTLLNENNIT

-224 DDVVNGIANATDYQ
+224 DDLVNGIANATDYQ
-238 YNIELQPDVTE
+238 YAIELQPDITE
-249 QIDGFEGQVVAT
+249 QIDGFTGQILST
-261 VTCNDKVVNRDIV
+261 VTCNGEVVDREID
-274 WTGNDFVTVDENG
+274 WTGNDFVTVNEDG
-287 SYILHDAIQSL
+287 SYTLNGTIPPSNDGEDDVGNDEPVEKIA
-298 DNESVDKV
+298 V
-306 AIITAT
+306 ITAT
-312 LAGNPNVT
+312 LKGNPNVT
-320 ASCSINIVGSVVSDD
+320 ASCSIKIVDEIEDTV
-335 DIVIDPL
+335 DIIIDPL
-342 FSEVYQSMPQTFTVY
+342 FSEVRQSLPQSFSVY
-357 LYKNG
+357 LYRNG
-362 VKQDDVFVSCMVA
+362 VQQDDAITCTTS
-375 GLTDDY
+375 GLTNKY
-381 FTLTQNGHNFTLMVK
+381 FTLMQDGHDFVLTVK
-396 DISSTPLTLAF
+396 DISPTPLTLMF
-407 VTDSQYQNLVT
+407 TVDEYS
-418 DGDINIQTSDM
+418 
-429 EDILAFINN
+429 E
-438 GCSKTIDVL
+438 TIDVL

>member
-73 GDDFMVFSHKNIS
+73 GDDFKVFSHKNIS

-154 DKDIVVADGHIFVLV
+154 DKDIIVADGHIFVLV

-194 AYQTLLNKDDVT
+194 AYQTLLNKDNTT

-224 DDVVNGIANATDYQ
+224 DDLINGIANATDYQ
-238 YNIELQPDVTE
+238 YAIELQPDITE
-249 QIDGFEGQVVAT
+249 QIDGFTGQILST
-261 VTCNDKVVNRDIV
+261 VTCNGEVVDREID
-274 WTGNDFVTVDENG
+274 WTGNDFVTVNKDG
-287 SYILHDAIQSL
+287 SYTLNGTIPPSNDGEDDEGDDEPVEKIA
-298 DNESVDKV
+298 V
-306 AIITAT
+306 ITAT
-312 LAGNPNVT
+312 LKGNPNVT
-320 ASCSINIVGSVVSDD
+320 ASCSIKIVDEIEDTV
-335 DIVIDPL
+335 DIIIDPL
-342 FSEVYQSMPQTFTVY
+342 FSEVRQSLPQSFSVY

-362 VKQDDVFVSCMVA
+362 VQQDDAVTCTTG
-375 GLTDDY
+375 GLTNKY
-381 FTLTQNGHNFTLMVK
+381 FTLTQDGHDFVLTVK
-396 DISSTPLTLAF
+396 DISPTPLTLMF
-407 VTDSQYQNLVT
+407 TVDEYS
-418 DGDINIQTSDM
+418 
-429 EDILAFINN
+429 E
-438 GCSKTIDVL
+438 TIDVL

>member
-1 MDFPMYDNARKLVKR
+1 MDFPMYDNARKLVKK

-73 GDDFMVFSHKNIS
+73 GDDFKVFSHKNIS

-194 AYQTLLNKDDVT
+194 AFQSLLDEDNIT

-224 DDVVNGIANATDYQ
+224 DDLVNGIANATDYQ
-238 YNIELQPDVTE
+238 YAIELQTDITE
-249 QIDGFEGQVVAT
+249 QIDGFTGQILST
-261 VTCNDKVVNRDIV
+261 VTCNGEVVDREID
-274 WTGNDFVTVDENG
+274 WTGNDFVTVNEDG
-287 SYILHDAIQSL
+287 SYTLNGTIPPSNDGEDEGGNDEPVEKIA
-298 DNESVDKV
+298 V
-306 AIITAT
+306 ITAT
-312 LAGNPNVT
+312 LKGNPNVT
-320 ASCSINIVGSVVSDD
+320 ASCSIKIVDEIEDTV
-335 DIVIDPL
+335 DIIIDPL
-342 FSEVYQSMPQTFTVY
+342 FSEVRQSLPQSFSVY

-362 VKQDDVFVSCMVA
+362 VQQDDAITCTTS
-375 GLTDDY
+375 GLTNKY
-381 FTLTQNGHNFTLMVK
+381 FTLTQDGHDFVLTVK
-396 DISSTPLTLAF
+396 DISSTPLTLMF
-407 VTDSQYQNLVT
+407 TVDEYS
-418 DGDINIQTSDM
+418 
-429 EDILAFINN
+429 E
-438 GCSKTIDVL
+438 TIDVL

>member
-1 MDFPMYDNARKLVKR
+1 MDFPMYDNARKLVKK
-16 PHDAYLSHLQALIN
+16 PHDAYLSQLQALIN

-73 GDDFMVFSHKNIS
+73 GDDFKVFSHKNIS

-194 AYQTLLNKDDVT
+194 AFQSLLDENNIT

-224 DDVVNGIANATDYQ
+224 DDLVNGIANATDYQ
-238 YNIELQPDVTE
+238 YAIELQPDITE
-249 QIDGFEGQVVAT
+249 QIDGFTGQILST
-261 VTCNDKVVNRDIV
+261 VTCNGEVVDREID
-274 WTGNDFVTVDENG
+274 WTGNDFVTVNEDG
-287 SYILHDAIQSL
+287 SYTLNGTIPPPSDGEDDGGNDEPVEKIA
-298 DNESVDKV
+298 V
-306 AIITAT
+306 ITAT
-312 LAGNPNVT
+312 LKGNPNVI
-320 ASCSINIVGSVVSDD
+320 ASCSIKIVDEIEDTV
-335 DIVIDPL
+335 DIIIDPL
-342 FSEVYQSMPQTFTVY
+342 FSEVRQSLPQSFNVY

-362 VKQDDVFVSCMVA
+362 VQQDDAITCTTS
-375 GLTDDY
+375 GLTNKY
-381 FTLTQNGHNFTLMVK
+381 FTLTQDGHDFVLTVE
-396 DISSTPLTLAF
+396 DISPTPLTLMF
-407 VTDSQYQNLVT
+407 TVDEYS
-418 DGDINIQTSDM
+418 
-429 EDILAFINN
+429 E
-438 GCSKTIDVL
+438 TIDVL

>member
-16 PHDAYLSHLQALIN
+16 PHDAYLSQLQALIN

-52 EWIEQPISID
+52 EWIEQPMSID

-73 GDDFMVFSHKNIS
+73 GDDFKVFSHKNIS

-128 VDPETGFVNQQW
+128 VDQETGFVNQQW

-194 AYQTLLNKDDVT
+194 AYQTLLNKDNIT

-224 DDVVNGIANATDYQ
+224 DDLVNGIANATDYQ
-238 YNIELQPDVTE
+238 YAIELQPDITE
-249 QIDGFEGQVVAT
+249 QIDGFTGQILST
-261 VTCNDKVVNRDIV
+261 VTCNGEVVDREID
-274 WTGNDFVTVDENG
+274 WTGNDFVTVNDDG
-287 SYILHDAIQSL
+287 SYILNGTIPPSSDGEDDGGNDEPVEKIA
-298 DNESVDKV
+298 V
-306 AIITAT
+306 ITAT
-312 LAGNPNVT
+312 LKGNPNVT
-320 ASCSINIVGSVVSDD
+320 ASCSIKIVDEIEDTV
-335 DIVIDPL
+335 DIIIDPL
-342 FSEVYQSMPQTFTVY
+342 FSEVRQSLPQSFSVY

-362 VKQDDVFVSCMVA
+362 VQQDDAVTCTTS
-375 GLTDDY
+375 GLTNKY
-381 FTLTQNGHNFTLMVK
+381 FTLTQDGHDFVLTVK
-396 DISSTPLTLAF
+396 DISPTPLTLMF
-407 VTDSQYQNLVT
+407 TVDEYS
-418 DGDINIQTSDM
+418 
-429 EDILAFINN
+429 E
-438 GCSKTIDVL
+438 TIDVL

>member
-37 QTIFSVYQQADIGSD
+37 QTIFSVYQQVDIGSN
-52 EWIEQPISID
+52 EWIEQPMSID

-73 GDDFMVFSHKNIS
+73 GDDFKVFSHKNIS

-154 DKDIVVADGHIFVLV
+154 DKDVVVADGHIFVLV

-238 YNIELQPDVTE
+238 YAIELQPDITE
-249 QIDGFEGQVVAT
+249 QIDGFTGQILST
-261 VTCNDKVVNRDIV
+261 VTCNGEVVDREIE
-274 WTGNDFVTVDENG
+274 WTGNDFVTVNEDGSYTLNGTIPPSGDGEDDENDDEPVEK
-287 SYILHDAIQSL
+287 IA
-298 DNESVDKV
+298 V
-306 AIITAT
+306 ITAT
-312 LAGNPNVT
+312 LKGNPNVT
-320 ASCSINIVGSVVSDD
+320 ASCSIKIVDEIENIV
-335 DIVIDPL
+335 DIIIDPL
-342 FSEVYQSMPQTFTVY
+342 FSEVRQSLSQSFSVY

-362 VKQDDVFVSCMVA
+362 VQQDDAVICTTS
-375 GLTDDY
+375 GLTNKY
-381 FTLTQNGHNFTLMVK
+381 FTLTQDGHDFVLTVK
-396 DISSTPLTLAF
+396 DISPTPLTLMF
-407 VTDSQYQNLVT
+407 TVDEYS
-418 DGDINIQTSDM
+418 
-429 EDILAFINN
+429 E
-438 GCSKTIDVL
+438 TIDVL